1 MVLVVTCICVSL
13 GPLSLVFDSRISY
26 LLSPLREDVLTWHG
40 GRSTEGK
47 DWDSAQQSTGER
59 GDGGI
64 LHGLTYLPAAIS
76 VSQETKE
83 DAGHHVAKKHHL
95 ESG

>member
-1 MVLVVTCICVSL
+1 M
-13 GPLSLVFDSRISY
+13 
-26 LLSPLREDVLTWHG
+26 LTWGQVHGREGLGQCPKQYRGAG
-40 GRSTEGK
+40 GR
-47 DWDSAQQSTGER
+47 R
-59 GDGGI
+59 DGSI
-64 LHGLTYLPAAIS
+64 LHSLAYLPAAIS

>member
-1 MVLVVTCICVSL
+1 M
-13 GPLSLVFDSRISY
+13 
-26 LLSPLREDVLTWHG
+26 G
-40 GRSTEGK
+40 GRSMEGK
-47 DWDSAQQSTGER
+47 DWDSAQNSTGEWGGG